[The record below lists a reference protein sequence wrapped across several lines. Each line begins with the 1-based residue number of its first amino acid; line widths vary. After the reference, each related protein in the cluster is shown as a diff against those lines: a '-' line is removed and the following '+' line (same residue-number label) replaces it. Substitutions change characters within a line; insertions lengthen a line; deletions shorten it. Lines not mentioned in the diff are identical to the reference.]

1 VVEVR
6 QHGGAWRLLCRVTD
20 ALGAPLPGVSAR
32 PDPWGPCPNPPRVR
46 PRRPTPWSISIRSS
60 RVAESKDPPDAVGL
74 RALADYAQAA
84 ALPDADRLLPRVA
97 VESAWESDPGP
108 RSLRAWLDLLPEA
121 EQGPVRTT
129 HRAARPLRFEDVYAD
144 LALRL
149 DEAWAHFHGRRFVAS
164 REVLDTLRRE
174 APDFWPAL
182 KLEATVLEEL
192 DSRTRPWRCWNVPAP
207 RWVPRRPEAP
217 TAMPC
222 APPDAR
228 DALFA
233 ALASEVARGDAT
245 ADELYQCATG
255 LRARGEPDRGAGD
268 CSTGMKVPPARSCG
282 VTSSRAWTSN
292 SSRAAGR
299 PPSPGSTPCSR
310 SPRTSPVS
318 CCAGRGTWR
327 ISGTRPPP

>member
-1 VVEVR
+1 
-6 QHGGAWRLLCRVTD
+6 
-20 ALGAPLPGVSAR
+20 
-32 PDPWGPCPNPPRVR
+32 
-46 PRRPTPWSISIRSS
+46 
-60 RVAESKDPPDAVGL
+60 VGL

-164 REVLDTLRRE
+164 REVLDALRRE

-192 DSRTRPWRCWNVPAP
+192 ELPNQAVALLERAGAREAPPW
-207 RWVPRRPEAP
+207 PEA
-217 TAMPC
+217 AY
-222 APPDAR
+222 R
-228 DALFA
+228 DALRA
-233 ALASEVARGDAT
+233 AGRTDALFVALQAEVESGEAT
-245 ADELYQCATG
+245 ADELYQWAAG
-255 LRARGEPDRGAGD
+255 LRARGDLVGALATLDRIGAARPELWGLPAGDRGHRAVRGPAARPREPAWRA
-268 CSTGMKVPPARSCG
+268 CSRWCRTSRTCWSARPACRSPPARSP
-282 VTSSRAWTSN
+282 
-292 SSRAAGR
+292 
-299 PPSPGSTPCSR
+299 PPSRRWIAAIAIDPGTP
-310 SPRTSPVS
+310 S
-318 CCAGRGTWR
+318 CNATA
-327 ISGTRPPP
+327 TRPAAPKSAR